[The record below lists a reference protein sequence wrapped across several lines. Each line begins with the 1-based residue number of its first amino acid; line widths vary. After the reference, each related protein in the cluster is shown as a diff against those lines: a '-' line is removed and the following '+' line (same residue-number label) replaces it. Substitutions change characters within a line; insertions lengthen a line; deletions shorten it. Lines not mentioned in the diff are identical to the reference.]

1 MSELIGLIYF
11 MAAISGNN
19 YNSAEYY
26 TSYKIYF
33 MYLGNGM
40 FKHIFSYWGDI
51 TLDPSRL
58 T

>member
-1 MSELIGLIYF
+1 MSALIGLIYF
-11 MAAISGNN
+11 MTAFSGNN
-19 YNSAEYY
+19 YNSVEYY

-33 MYLGNGM
+33 IYLGIGI
-40 FKHIFSYWGDI
+40 FKHIFSYWGNS